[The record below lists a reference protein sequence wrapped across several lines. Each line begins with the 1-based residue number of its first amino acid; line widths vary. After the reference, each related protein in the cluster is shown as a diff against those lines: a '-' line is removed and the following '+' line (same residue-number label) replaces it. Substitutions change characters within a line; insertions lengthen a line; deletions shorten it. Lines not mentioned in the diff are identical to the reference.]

1 MRRSPSFARAW
12 KPATKKNLPR
22 CSIAGASCAGACN
35 DVGALAVNR
44 TRPVVAIDGPG
55 GAGKSTVARR
65 LAREVGFTYL
75 NTGAMYRALAL
86 AVSEAG
92 IKPDD
97 PNLEQRIA
105 PILQAMKIE
114 FDGERVILN
123 GRDVSAEITRPEISD
138 LASSYS
144 ILATVRAR
152 MRELQRAIGA
162 QGGVVMEGRDIGT
175 AVFPDAELKFF
186 LDADPAV

>member
-65 LAREVGFTYL
+65 LARELGFTYL
-75 NTGAMYRALAL
+75 NTGTMYRALAL
-86 AVSEAG
+86 AVSAAG

-97 PNLEQRIA
+97 PKLEERTA
-105 PILQAMKIE
+105 PIWAAMKIE
-114 FDGERVILN
+114 FDGECIMLN
-123 GRDVSAEITRPEISD
+123 GLDVLFEIAPPKFSQ
-138 LASSYS
+138 LASASRS
-144 ILATVRAR
+144 
-152 MRELQRAIGA
+152 GS
-162 QGGVVMEGRDIGT
+162 
-175 AVFPDAELKFF
+175 
-186 LDADPAV
+186 